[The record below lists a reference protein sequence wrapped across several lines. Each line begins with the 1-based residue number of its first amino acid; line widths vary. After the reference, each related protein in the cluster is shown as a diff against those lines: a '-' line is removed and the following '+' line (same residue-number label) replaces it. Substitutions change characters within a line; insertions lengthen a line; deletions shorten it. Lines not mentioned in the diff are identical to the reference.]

1 MDNLIHNSQKTIL
14 MPSTIVSMVKIMKE
28 EQKIYNILAQCSDV
42 LTSFVFIKLF
52 NYSLNDNFTPLFL
65 SRKSLKAIPQ
75 LGSSLPP
82 QPSMAH
88 P

>member
-14 MPSTIVSMVKIMKE
+14 MPTTIVSMVKIMKE
-28 EQKIYNILAQCSDV
+28 EQKVYNILAQCSDV
-42 LTSFVFIKLF
+42 FTSFVFFKLSH
-52 NYSLNDNFTPLFL
+52 YSLNDNFTPFFL
-65 SRKSLKAIPQ
+65 SRKSSKAIPQ
-75 LGSSLPP
+75 LGSLLPP